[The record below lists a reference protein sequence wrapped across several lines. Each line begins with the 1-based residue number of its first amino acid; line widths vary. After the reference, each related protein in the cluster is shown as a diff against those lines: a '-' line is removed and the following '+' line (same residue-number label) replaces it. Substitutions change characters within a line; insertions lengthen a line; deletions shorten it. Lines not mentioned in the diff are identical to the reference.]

1 MKKEGI
7 DKAIKDYL
15 EIKFNYIDL
24 FYAFCAAKGIEDP
37 ECDVATDEEY
47 EALEKE
53 FESKIKF
60 DDLYNLA
67 AAIVAYGME
76 QIDYAMETVARR

>member
-1 MKKEGI
+1 MKNI
-7 DKAIKDYL
+7 DNAIKENL
-15 EIKFNYIDL
+15 EIKFTYVDL

-53 FESKIKF
+53 FESKLKF
-60 DDLYNLA
+60 KDIYDLA

-76 QIDYAMETVARR
+76 QINNTMETVARR

>member
-1 MKKEGI
+1 MKNI
-7 DKAIKDYL
+7 DNAIKENL
-15 EIKFNYIDL
+15 EIKFTYVDL

-60 DDLYNLA
+60 DDLYNLG
-67 AAIVAYGME
+67 AAIVADGME
-76 QIDYAMETVARR
+76 LINCTMETVAKR